1 VKRFTLLLLP
11 VLFISCATL
20 FQTKNQTIRIKG
32 SDTMRPLVQLWAE
45 DYMERNERIAV
56 YVDGG
61 GTATGAQALAMGQ
74 VDLCMAS
81 RPLRADELQVLAQNF
96 NTVGVSVLVAKD
108 ALSIFLHPDNPV
120 SELSLDEIQQIFL
133 SNISKWNQV
142 GGDDARIDVVT
153 RTPNSGTFIY
163 FQEHVLNGEGYRD
176 DRLTLPTLRKVL
188 EHIETNPNAIGY
200 GGRTLEQGIKF
211 CTVNGIESTMENI
224 ANDSYPIIRYLY
236 LYAVDTPQGHLKKF
250 TDWVLEKRAQE
261 LVDQAG
267 FYSIWK

>member
-1 VKRFTLLLLP
+1 MKYFFLLFLPFLLA
-11 VLFISCATL
+11 SCTTL
-20 FQTKNQTIRIKG
+20 FQTQNQTIRIKG
-32 SDTMRPLVQLWAE
+32 SDTMRPLAQLWAE
-45 DYMERNERIAV
+45 AYMERNERVAV
-56 YVDGG
+56 YVEGG
-61 GTATGAQALAMGQ
+61 GSATGARALATGQ

-81 RPLRADELQVLAQNF
+81 RPLRADELQLLAQNF

-108 ALSIFLHPDNPV
+108 ALSFFLHPDNPV
-120 SELSLDEIQQIFL
+120 SELSLEEIQQIFL
-133 SNISKWNQV
+133 GDISNWKQV
-142 GGDDARIDVVT
+142 GGDDARIEVVT

-163 FQEHVLNGEGYRD
+163 FQEHVLNGEAYRD
-176 DRLTLPTLRKVL
+176 DRLSLPTLRKVL
-188 EHIETNPNAIGY
+188 DHIRNNPNAVGY
-200 GGRTLEQGIKF
+200 GGRTLEAGIKF
-211 CTVNGIESTMENI
+211 CAVDGIESSVENI